1 MSAKTMRIVGI
12 MFMVLAAVVA
22 VLNLRRVADLGA
34 FYLPALLIFLG
45 AACFVGAKNRRL

>member
-1 MSAKTMRIVGI
+1 MSAKTLRIIGI
-12 MFMVLAAVVA
+12 VFMILAAIVA

-45 AACFVGAKNRRL
+45 AACMVQARNRRL